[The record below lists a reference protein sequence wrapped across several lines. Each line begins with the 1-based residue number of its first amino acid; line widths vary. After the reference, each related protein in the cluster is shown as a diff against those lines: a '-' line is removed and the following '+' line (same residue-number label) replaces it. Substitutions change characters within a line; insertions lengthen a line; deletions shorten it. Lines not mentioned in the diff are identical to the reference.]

1 MEALR
6 SINVAVRFLLELCM
20 LAIFSYWGFRTGDRT
35 LTKMLLGIGSP
46 ILFAAIWGLFLAPK
60 SAHRLPDP
68 WLLLLELVLFAL
80 ATLAL
85 YDTGQ
90 VALTVAFGAIYL
102 LNKILM
108 IVWRQ

>member
-6 SINVAVRFLLELCM
+6 SINMAVRFLLELCM

-46 ILFAAIWGLFLAPK
+46 ILFAAIWGILLAPK
-60 SAHRLPDP
+60 SVHRLPEP
-68 WLLLLELVLFAL
+68 WRLLLELVLFAL

-85 YDTGQ
+85 YGTGQ
-90 VALTVAFGAIYL
+90 IAVAVVFGAIYI